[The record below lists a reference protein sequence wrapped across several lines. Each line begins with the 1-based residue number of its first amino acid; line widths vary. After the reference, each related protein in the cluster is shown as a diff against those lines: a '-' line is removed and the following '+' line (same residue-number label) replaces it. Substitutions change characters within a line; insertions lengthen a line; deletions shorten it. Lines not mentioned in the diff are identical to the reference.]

1 MYAQAYLIFN
11 LYVQLSF
18 PISGIYL
25 KALLCQDVKLVD
37 IKHKAHQICCYGGA
51 NFKPFV
57 DDVIYSCF
65 PVIIVLF
72 VLNYYTYRMQ
82 DGWITSVPSDSC
94 LLRPMVLGVGSA

>member
-1 MYAQAYLIFN
+1 M
-11 LYVQLSF
+11 
-18 PISGIYL
+18 
-25 KALLCQDVKLVD
+25 
-37 IKHKAHQICCYGGA
+37 CCYGGT

-82 DGWITSVPSDSC
+82 DGCVTRVPTGSC
-94 LLRPMVLGVGSA
+94 LLRPMVIGVGSEQPVLFILIRSPLGVTCTLQTSVLRTNGLGL